1 MGCRDLKT
9 DLERIAACR
18 PPVRRAAYS
27 DRTAWLM
34 AILAEL
40 AYCRF
45 DEEDESAL
53 MNLASDL
60 AGLADPEHIERR
72 LRDFRESLG
81 CVRREGNHVLRSILK
96 AGGFDL
102 RGVLFDRATDTQGF
116 VALHEGGDG
125 VDMAVVSFRGTQQT
139 RDWITNL
146 KLDKAP
152 VNKPGKGPGGPVGHV
167 HSGFNGAFRGVEDQI
182 RDCLRDLGSIPLY
195 ITGHSLGGALAVL
208 ATWYLSSD
216 SLAACYTFGSPRVGD
231 HGLLNHFRTPIYR
244 IVNGADPVPWVPPSG
259 RMLGVFKSIFRVL
272 AKGVPVC
279 GTLFERAV
287 GWVIAKQGFR
297 HYGSQRYLTICT
309 PGPEGTFPK
318 LRNEYGVG
326 DFDRLWRFVQRVLLG
341 EVSTSKRLDKYHDI
355 SRYRCKLRE
364 FAIRRLTEAP
374 IQDPDSV
381 DSKADPA
388 SKSSA

>member
-1 MGCRDLKT
+1 MGYRDLT
-9 DLERIAACR
+9 ADLERISACR

-27 DRTAWLM
+27 DRTAWLL

-53 MNLASDL
+53 TNLASEL
-60 AGLADPEHIERR
+60 AGLDDPADIKRR

-81 CVRREGNHVLRSILK
+81 CVRREDNHVLRSILK
-96 AGGFDL
+96 AGGFEL
-102 RGVLFDRATDTQGF
+102 RGVLFDQATDTQGF
-116 VALHEGGDG
+116 VAAHHGEDG

-146 KLDKAP
+146 NFAQDP
-152 VNKPGKGPGGPVGHV
+152 VDKPGKGPGRTIGHV
-167 HSGFNGAFRGVEDQI
+167 HSGFNRAFRSVEVQT
-182 RDCLRDLGSIPLY
+182 RGYLRDLRSIPLY
-195 ITGHSLGGALAVL
+195 LTGHSLGGALAVL

-244 IVNGADPVPWVPPSG
+244 IVNGADPVPLVPPSG
-259 RMLGVFKSIFRVL
+259 RTLHVFETILRVL
-272 AKGVPVC
+272 ARSVPVF
-279 GTLFERAV
+279 GTLFDRAV

-309 PGPEGTFPK
+309 PGPDGNFPR
-318 LRNEYGVG
+318 LSNEYGVG
-326 DFDRLWRFVQRVLLG
+326 DFSRLWRFVRRVLPG
-341 EVSTSKRLDKYHDI
+341 EVSASKRLDKYHDI
-355 SRYRCKLRE
+355 SRYRCKLRA
-364 FAIRRLTEAP
+364 FAIRRLTEFP
-374 IQDPDSV
+374 VQDDDSS
-381 DSKADPA
+381 DLKAAAA
-388 SKSSA
+388 SR